1 MIEYSNFIEKYKDF
15 NDRQLED
22 EFENRHEAILARAI
36 LDQLLDED
44 ALKGYDT
51 LDEVF
56 DTYTVIDIND
66 YSDMSDVLYELILET
81 FNNEVR
87 DNYLLEL
94 YKCYLDMDSL
104 MEDEIRNASLEDY
117 YETIYVDFEGDTYG
131 IIEL

>member
-104 MEDEIRNASLEDY
+104 MEDKIRDASLEDY
-117 YETIYVDFEGDTYG
+117 YETIYVDFKGDTYG

>member
-51 LDEVF
+51 LDELF

-104 MEDEIRNASLEDY
+104 MEDKIRDASLEDY

>member
-51 LDEVF
+51 LDELF

-104 MEDEIRNASLEDY
+104 MEDKIRDASLEDY
-117 YETIYVDFEGDTYG
+117 YETIYVDFKGDTYG

>member
-51 LDEVF
+51 LDELF
-56 DTYTVIDIND
+56 NTYTVIDIND

-104 MEDEIRNASLEDY
+104 MEDKIRDASLEDY

>member
-22 EFENRHEAILARAI
+22 EFEHRHEAILARAI

-51 LDEVF
+51 LDELF
-56 DTYTVIDIND
+56 NTYTVIDIND

-104 MEDEIRNASLEDY
+104 MEDKIRDASLEDY

>member
-15 NDRQLED
+15 NDKQLED
-22 EFENRHEAILARAI
+22 EFITRHEAILTRAI
-36 LDQLLDED
+36 LDQVLDED

-104 MEDEIRNASLEDY
+104 MEDKIRDASLEDY
-117 YETIYVDFEGDTYG
+117 YETIYVDFKGDTYG

>member
-15 NDRQLED
+15 NDKQLED
-22 EFENRHEAILARAI
+22 EFITRHEAILTRAI
-36 LDQLLDED
+36 LDQVLDED

-104 MEDEIRNASLEDY
+104 MEDKIRDASLEDY

>member
-51 LDEVF
+51 LDELF
-56 DTYTVIDIND
+56 DTYTVIDINN

-104 MEDEIRNASLEDY
+104 MEDKIRDASLEDY

>member
-51 LDEVF
+51 LDELF

-87 DNYLLEL
+87 DNYSLEL

-104 MEDEIRNASLEDY
+104 MEDKIRDASLEDY